1 MIYLDHNAT
10 SFLRPAVLAAMRE
23 VEALAL
29 NPSSVHGA
37 GRRARQL
44 LEEARREVAQAI
56 SVFPSELTFTGS
68 ATEANNAVLRGFLGP
83 RFVAAT
89 EHASIAKTGALL
101 GADIL
106 PVDTNGLVDL
116 AILDAKL
123 AALSGTRALVS
134 IMLANNETGVIQPI
148 AEIAN
153 IVHRHGGLLHTDAV
167 QAVGKIPLDCGLLGA
182 DMVTLGAHKIGGP
195 VGIAALVIRQKQ
207 ALTPLLTGGG
217 QEFGHR
223 AGTEDVTKAV
233 GFAALMREVV
243 ACPGMVELQRLRDGM
258 EAALVAAG
266 GVVMGASIPPLTSP
280 PLAGGI
286 NKEAQAEGIRGE
298 AQAEGIR
305 EDAQAG
311 GINKEAQ
318 AGGIREE
325 AQACSVHSPRLR
337 GEQEGGSMIPRLHSA
352 VNNVPRLP
360 NTSMIAMPGVAA
372 ETQIMHFDLAGFAVS
387 AGSACSSG
395 RISPSHVLRAMG
407 VEEALLSSAIRIS
420 LGWNTTEA
428 EIHSFISA
436 WCAARNRLGRKADHP
451 LPAAYTHVSNVL
463 HT

>member
-56 SVFPSELTFTGS
+56 SVFPAELTFTGS

-106 PVDTNGLVDL
+106 PVDANGLVDL

-134 IMLANNETGVIQPI
+134 VMLANNETGVIQPI

-217 QEFGHR
+217 QESGHR

-243 ACPGMVELQRLRDGM
+243 NCPGMVELQRLRDGM

-286 NKEAQAEGIRGE
+286 REEAQAGGIRE
-298 AQAEGIR
+298 DAQAEGIR
-305 EDAQAG
+305 EDAQA
-311 GINKEAQ
+311 
-318 AGGIREE
+318 
-325 AQACSVHSPRLR
+325 
-337 GEQEGGSMIPRLHSA
+337 GGSMIPRLHSA

-395 RISPSHVLRAMG
+395 RIAPSHVLRAMG

-436 WCAARNRLGRKADHP
+436 WCAARKRLGRKSDHP
-451 LPAAYTHVSNVL
+451 LSAA
-463 HT
+463 

>member
-23 VEALAL
+23 VEGLAL

-56 SVFPSELTFTGS
+56 SVFPAELTFTGS

-106 PVDTNGLVDL
+106 PVDANGLVDL

-123 AALSGTRALVS
+123 AALGGTRALVS
-134 IMLANNETGVIQPI
+134 VMLANNETGVIQPI

-207 ALTPLLTGGG
+207 APTPLLTGGG
-217 QEFGHR
+217 QESGHR
-223 AGTEDVTKAV
+223 AGTEDVVKAV

-243 ACPGMVELQRLRDGM
+243 NCPGMVELQRLRDGM

-266 GVVMGASIPPLTSP
+266 GVVMGASITPLTSP

-286 NKEAQAEGIRGE
+286 NKEAQAGE
-298 AQAEGIR
+298 
-305 EDAQAG
+305 
-311 GINKEAQ
+311 INKEEK
-318 AGGIREE
+318 AGKIREE
-325 AQACSVHSPRLR
+325 AQACSVHSPSKR
-337 GEQEGGSMIPRLHSA
+337 GEQEGGSITSRLHSA

-395 RISPSHVLRAMG
+395 RIAPSHVLRAMG

-436 WCAARNRLGRKADHP
+436 WCATRKRLGRKSDHP
-451 LPAAYTHVSNVL
+451 LSAA
-463 HT
+463 